1 MTRTL
6 RIKLGLAGVIA
17 AAACSPSDLLKVNN
31 PDIINPTDVTTPGG
45 VAALYAGAFG
55 DFDVAYI
62 SDNGGEGGLA
72 IVSGSFSDELVN
84 SETFP
89 TRIEYDHRGPIDLK
103 NSSLL
108 TLFRRVHR
116 ARRSAETAAAA
127 IKAVDATPLT
137 DPRIGEMYS
146 LAGLIYTGMG
156 EMYCN
161 GMPVSDA
168 TLDGKLTF
176 SDPLTTT
183 QVYNRAVD
191 RFDSALK
198 YFGANA
204 NASLAKIG
212 LARTLLDLNQPAA
225 AAAAVAGIPTTYVYN
240 LTFNLGVTAQNNPV
254 YGFMNLNARFSVANK
269 DGGNGINFRDA
280 LDPRVPWAR
289 VPATR
294 LGFDK
299 ATPQFDQGHYF
310 NESAPIPIA
319 TGVEARLIEAEAA
332 LAAGDATTWLNTLNA
347 LRANAALYPKTF
359 PAVFPLPPTGSS
371 FLPGFTQPPP
381 LVDPVDPAARVDM
394 MFRERAFWLY
404 LTDHRMG
411 DLRRLVT
418 QYGRSAA
425 DVFPGG
431 GGAQYVVDGVPKGGV
446 FGNDVNLPIPSDELN
461 NPKFTACIDR
471 NP

>member
-1 MTRTL
+1 MTRTQ
-6 RIKLGLAGVIA
+6 RIKLGLAGVIV
-17 AAACSPSDLLKVNN
+17 AAACSPSDLLKVSN

-55 DFDVAYI
+55 DFDVGI
-62 SDNGGEGGLA
+62 VSDNGGEAGL
-72 IVSGSFSDELVN
+72 VLVTGQFTDELVN

-103 NSSLL
+103 NTSLL
-108 TLFRRVHR
+108 TMFRRIHR

-127 IKAVDATPLT
+127 IKAVDAAPLT
-137 DPRIGEMYS
+137 DKRIGDMYS
-146 LAGLIYTGMG
+146 LAGLVYTTMG
-156 EMYCN
+156 EAYCN

-168 TLDGKLTF
+168 SLDGTLTF

-183 QVYNRAVD
+183 AVYNRAVD

-198 YFGANA
+198 YYGTNA
-204 NASLAKIG
+204 DISLAKVG

-225 AAAAVAGIPTTYVYN
+225 AAAAVAGVPTTYVFK

-254 YGFMNLNARFSVANK
+254 YGFMNLNKRFSVANL
-269 DGGNGINFRDA
+269 DGGNGLNFRAA

-289 VPATR
+289 VPANN
-294 LGFDK
+294 LGFDN
-299 ATPQFDQGHYF
+299 ATPQNDQGKYI
-310 NESAPIPIA
+310 NESAPIPMA

-332 LAAGDATTWLNTLNA
+332 LAAGDATTWLNTLNT
-347 LRANAALYPKTF
+347 LRATTALYPTVF
-359 PAVFPLPPTGSS
+359 PAVFPLPPAGSS

-381 LVDPVDPAARVDM
+381 LVDPVDPAARVDL

-404 LTDHRMG
+404 LTGHRLG

-418 QYGRSAA
+418 QYGRSANA
-425 DVFPGG
+425 VFPGG
-431 GGAQYVVDGVPKGGV
+431 GGAQYVVDGIAKGGI